1 MSTDGKGEGMKG
13 GAGKG
18 PGNEVG
24 GRRAGCRAAGWE
36 PGGSSA
42 QRGRKETGNQKHE
55 QPNQALRTTVGA
67 EQGSNNVVGKYS
79 SSIIKPRINS

>member
-1 MSTDGKGEGMKG
+1 MSTEGKGEGRKG
-13 GAGKG
+13 AAGKG

-42 QRGRKETGNQKHE
+42 RR
-55 QPNQALRTTVGA
+55 R
-67 EQGSNNVVGKYS
+67 NVMVESAYQQLDNS
-79 SSIIKPRINS
+79 QINHSIAHTYR